1 MHFYSSGK
9 YYNYMKELDYAS
21 PLIVFKGS
29 IRRLV
34 KWAENIQTKKHVF
47 EFMLS
52 ISLDYFILDVTRNQL
67 SKIIS
72 LNTVKSPVSM

>member
-1 MHFYSSGK
+1 
-9 YYNYMKELDYAS
+9 MKELDYAS

-29 IRRLV
+29 ICRLV
-34 KWAENIQTKKHVF
+34 KWAENIQTKKHVI

-72 LNTVKSPVSM
+72 SNTVKSPVSM